1 MLTKGSF
8 RKGFDAR
15 RNLKGNGGGWPPSSW
30 MKIGPD
36 PRRGIWPKKCWFK
49 DGNDP
54 RRFNGYD
61 KHYWCRGCR
70 WIPKTS
76 PIIMGKDGR
85 LYCPKCGERLRTKCW
100 GQGLK

>member
-1 MLTKGSF
+1 MKTPGSF
-8 RKGFDAR
+8 KKGFDPR
-15 RNLKGNGGGWPPSSW
+15 RNLHGNGGGWPESSW
-30 MKIGPD
+30 MKIGYD
-36 PRRGIWPKKCWFK
+36 PRRATWPKKYQFK
-49 DGNDP
+49 EGYDP

-85 LYCPKCGERLRTKCW
+85 LYCPNCRERLRTKRNGA
-100 GQGLK
+100 GQK